1 MFSQGYR
8 IVATGVPR
16 MTAAKPTCSQPAAAN
31 KTMLFNGFIRV
42 AGAAWIEATV
52 ICHHRADGIAVEL
65 DRHEGQFT
73 HWDCWQPLLGS
84 CF

>member
-52 ICHHRADGIAVEL
+52 ICHHRTDGKAVEL

-73 HWDCWQPLLGS
+73 HWDCRQPLLGS